1 MWISSLV
8 PTREATMPSDL
19 SDARLGHVN
28 LFTDD
33 YDAVLAQLRATSGTE
48 VLWLHGL
55 CLHFAAVDLSG
66 GTIAREPAF
75 WPDEHPLGITG
86 GPTIKVASP
95 DPKQAAVDLASR
107 VGRPEYDVERGHF
120 NAVGYGVRFDEHAI
134 EFVSSASGGDH
145 DLVGGFLAQHGPRI
159 FATTYLIADFGAAR
173 AALAAADV
181 PFTQWGRHSL
191 LLRPELTHDARIE
204 LTDES

>member
-1 MWISSLV
+1 
-8 PTREATMPSDL
+8 MPSDL
-19 SDARLGHVN
+19 SVARLGHVT

-33 YDAVLAQLRATSGTE
+33 YDALVARLRATSGAD

-55 CLHFAAVDLSG
+55 CLHFAAAEPAG
-66 GTIAREPAF
+66 GAIAREPAF

-95 DPKQAAVDLASR
+95 DPKQAAADLASL
-107 VGRPEYDVERGHF
+107 VGRPDYDVERSHF
-120 NAVGYGVRFDEHAI
+120 NAVGYGVRFAGHAI
-134 EFVSSASGGDH
+134 EFVGSASGGDH
-145 DLVGGFLAQHGPRI
+145 DLVGGFLAEHGPRI
-159 FATTYLIADFGAAR
+159 FSTTYLVRDFSGAR
-173 AALAAADV
+173 AALAAEHV

-191 LLRPELTHDARIE
+191 LLRPELTHGARIE